1 MYDHEIMAMTNA
13 LVHSGV
19 VPVDKQADA
28 EAVLRQHWAGKIAHV
43 WCIDDVKGE
52 RPDLTEEQCKEVLE
66 QVLHDVDAEVGIT
79 WAVIRDTAK
88 EMYGEDEE
96 LNPDAICTDC
106 GGHKVTSAGV
116 CRYCGSTSFQA
127 G

>member
-1 MYDHEIMAMTNA
+1 MHDHEIMAMTNA

-19 VPVDKQADA
+19 VPLDKQDDA
-28 EAVLRQHWAGKIAHV
+28 VAVLRQHWADKIAHV

-79 WAVIRDTAK
+79 WDVIQDTAQSLFAP
-88 EMYGEDEE
+88 EHDTDQGADDEDE
-96 LNPDAICTDC
+96 
-106 GGHKVTSAGV
+106 AG
-116 CRYCGSTSFQA
+116 
-127 G
+127 